1 MRRLRAFVRRATS
14 SFARSRAERD
24 MAAELESHLLLHVDD
39 NIRAGMSPE
48 EARRRAVLALGG
60 LEAAKERYRDRRGLP
75 LIDTLRQDLAYAARA
90 LRKDSG
96 LAGTAILT
104 LALAIGATSAIFSVI
119 NAVLL
124 QPLPFPAPERLV
136 MVYANGQ
143 GDERHDVV
151 SYPTFVD
158 WRDQS
163 RSFVAASAFATRNVT
178 VDIDGQTELVSI
190 KLVSASFFR
199 VLGVPPALGRS
210 FQPGD
215 DADPAARIAML
226 SDGFW
231 RRQFGAAPDVVGK
244 TLRLSGAPYTVVG
257 VMPAGFHLDS
267 DEREP
272 VYVPLPIDVNRRHGF
287 VRIVARLQPDVSVTQ
302 ARLDLDTVAA
312 RLTRSYPR
320 NEARSSTVEPLVDA
334 LAGPSRLALLT
345 LFGIV
350 ALLLLISCANV
361 AGLLLARG
369 VSRERELAVRAA
381 LGASRT
387 RIVRQLL
394 TESLLLAL
402 AGGIAG
408 LLLAS
413 MLARLLVLIVSATFA
428 VPRLD
433 ATHTDAAVVLF
444 AFIVS
449 LATGTLFG
457 LVPAWSAASPDL
469 NQSLREAT
477 QQASRLRMPRVG
489 RGLVVAQ
496 AALALVLLA
505 GAGTLMKTLLTMRTT
520 HPGFDTN
527 RMIAFELWLPPAH
540 LPRLE
545 DRARFFGEAL
555 ARTRGLPGIEAAAL
569 VADLPLGG
577 FTDSQ
582 SFHIVGRPDPAPDR
596 AFNSGFNVASAGY
609 FRMMRI
615 PIREGRDFGD
625 GDGAQTPGVAI
636 VNETAVRRFW
646 PDRSP
651 IGSQISLP
659 IERNRSTLLTVV
671 GVAGD
676 VRHRGL
682 AEPPRPE
689 IFLSSLQS
697 ELSWSEAVL
706 AVRTAAADPTMLAA
720 PIKAALREVDPNV
733 PLARVRT
740 MDEIVQRSLAEPR
753 LFAWLVGA
761 FAVAALALAA
771 IGLYGLVS
779 YTVTQRSREMGIRLA
794 LGATGA
800 GVVRLILAQG
810 VRLATVGAVL
820 GVAGGL
826 AATRVLVGL
835 VKGVEPND
843 PATFTAVVAV
853 LFAIAVI
860 AAYLPARRAARVDPI
875 RALRVE

>member
-1 MRRLRAFVRRATS
+1 MRRLRAVLHRAAAT
-14 SFARSRAERD
+14 FIRSRTERE
-24 MAAELESHLLLHVDD
+24 MAAELESHLLMHVDD

-48 EARRRAVLALGG
+48 EARRQALIALGG
-60 LEAAKERYRDRRGLP
+60 LEPAKERYRDRRGLP
-75 LIDTLRQDLAYAARA
+75 LVDTLRQDLAYAARA

-96 LAGTAILT
+96 FAGTAILT
-104 LALAIGATSAIFSVI
+104 LALGIGATSAIFSVI

-124 QPLPFPAPERLV
+124 QPLPFPDSASLV
-136 MVYANGQ
+136 MVYANGE
-143 GDERHDVV
+143 GDERHDSV

-163 RSFVAASAFATRNVT
+163 RSFVAASAFANHNVT
-178 VDIDGQTELVSI
+178 IDIGGQTELVSI
-190 KLVSASFFR
+190 KVVSASFFR
-199 VLGVPPALGRS
+199 VLGVPPALGRW

-215 DADPAARIAML
+215 DADPLARIVIL

-231 RRQFGAAPDVVGK
+231 RREFGAASNVVGN
-244 TLRLSGAPYTVVG
+244 TLRLSGTLFTVVG

-267 DEREP
+267 DERDQL
-272 VYVPLPIDVNRRHGF
+272 YVPLPIDANRRHGF
-287 VRIVARLQPDVSVTQ
+287 LRIIARLRPGVSVLQ
-302 ARLDLDTVAA
+302 ARLDLDSVAA
-312 RLTRSYPR
+312 RLTRIYPR

-334 LAGPSRLALLT
+334 LAGPGRLALII
-345 LFGIV
+345 LFGVV
-350 ALLLLISCANV
+350 ALLLTISCANV

-369 VSRERELAVRAA
+369 IAREREIAVRAA

-387 RIVRQLL
+387 RIARQLL
-394 TESLLLAL
+394 TESLVLAL

-408 LLLAS
+408 LALASLLA
-413 MLARLLVLIVSATFA
+413 RFLVLIVSATFA

-433 ATHTDAAVVLF
+433 ATHTDGAVVLF
-444 AFIVS
+444 AFVVS
-449 LATGTLFG
+449 LVTGTIFG
-457 LVPAWSAASPDL
+457 IVPAWSAAAPDL
-469 NQSLREAT
+469 NQSLREST
-477 QQASRLRMPRVG
+477 QQASRLRMPRIG

-505 GAGTLMKTLLTMRTT
+505 GAGALLKTLLTMRAT
-520 HPGFDTN
+520 HPGFDTS

-540 LPRLE
+540 LPRPE
-545 DRARFFGEAL
+545 DRARFFADAL
-555 ARTRGLPGIEAAAL
+555 ARTRGLPGVESAAL

-577 FTDSQ
+577 STDSQ

-609 FRMMRI
+609 FRMMGI
-615 PIREGRDFGD
+615 PIRAGRDFGD
-625 GDGAQTPGVAI
+625 GDGLQTTGVAI
-636 VNETAVRRFW
+636 VNETAVKRFW

-659 IERNRSTLLTVV
+659 IARNRSSLLTIV
-671 GVAGD
+671 GVVGD

-689 IFLSSLQS
+689 IFLHSQQS
-697 ELSWSEAVL
+697 ELQWSEAVL
-706 AVRTAAADPTMLAA
+706 TVRAAAEPTTLAA
-720 PIKAALREVDPNV
+720 PIKAALRDVDPDV

-740 MDEIVQRSLAEPR
+740 MDEIVERSLAEPR

-761 FAVAALALAA
+761 FAAAAVALAA
-771 IGLYGLVS
+771 IGLYGIVS

-794 LGATGA
+794 LGATGG
-800 GVVRLILAQG
+800 GVVRLVLAQG
-810 VRLATVGAVL
+810 VRLATFGAVL

-843 PATFTAVVAV
+843 PATFAATVAL
-853 LFAIAVI
+853 LFAIALL